1 MRSQSEEVDAG
12 VDGGG
17 EKHEEAELFPH
28 SQPGVQPEGEAGVL
42 CAPAEI
48 EGKYFFFLGGGHIRR
63 STLQAGGTLQRP
75 LVSSKLPKE

>member
-48 EGKYFFFLGGGHIRR
+48 EGKYFF
-63 STLQAGGTLQRP
+63 
-75 LVSSKLPKE
+75 

>member
-17 EKHEEAELFPH
+17 EEHEEAELFPH

-48 EGKYFFFLGGGHIRR
+48 EGKYFGGWGVHIRR

>member
-17 EKHEEAELFPH
+17 EEHEEAELFPH

-48 EGKYFFFLGGGHIRR
+48 EGKYFFWGGWGM
-63 STLQAGGTLQRP
+63 TLDGLP
-75 LVSSKLPKE
+75 CKLEVRCKDPW

>member
-17 EKHEEAELFPH
+17 EEHEEAELFPH

-48 EGKYFFFLGGGHIRR
+48 EGKYFFFWGGGI
-63 STLQAGGTLQRP
+63 LDGLP
-75 LVSSKLPKE
+75 CKLEVRCKDPW

>member
-17 EKHEEAELFPH
+17 EEHEEAELFPH

-48 EGKYFFFLGGGHIRR
+48 EGKYFFWGGGHIRR